1 MGDEICE
8 RGIRDNALSHGTRMI
23 LGLFRQ
29 PRQTCARLRNRQQ
42 LQETVLLHGN
52 GVEQNVFETP
62 RVVGMRGINLW
73 PATKRRV
80 TSFLSDL
87 SRPSRMSRAFIQSSS
102 IASSNHHE
110 DNGEEIRRGRERET
124 EARLWKLLRFWSTN
138 ANSLAPVESWR
149 SSALADWLSFNKA
162 PVFVSPT
169 LHPSVA

>member
-42 LQETVLLHGN
+42 LQETALLHGN

-80 TSFLSDL
+80 TSF
-87 SRPSRMSRAFIQSSS
+87 RPIFQGHRVCRA
-102 IASSNHHE
+102 
-110 DNGEEIRRGRERET
+110 
-124 EARLWKLLRFWSTN
+124 
-138 ANSLAPVESWR
+138 R
-149 SSALADWLSFNKA
+149 SSKVHRSLLAITTRIMARKLEEGERGKRKRGCGNC
-162 PVFVSPT
+162 FVSGRRMPT
-169 LHPSVA
+169 L